1 MSYKVVFVE
10 AMVMVIVLMG
20 TLLYFENRSVIRK
33 RPALNVFYI
42 VSMLQVAAE
51 IACIIAEGNPKM
63 NSFNLYANVIGF
75 TLMGFVGYC
84 WFLTLFDYL
93 PLRNSRIYKYRR
105 FASIPA
111 LVCMVLSVLSIFGIG
126 IAFSV
131 SPAGVYTRGPLFMIP
146 SIVDFIYI
154 TGGSYYSLKCKKAAQ
169 FTNDKN
175 KFGSIAVF
183 PIPMYI
189 MGIIQIFLPAG
200 LPTAQFGV
208 LAGMIIL
215 YGSNQNNRITRD
227 HLTNL
232 PNRIA
237 FEKILQKKIERYSS
251 SNPNKLFI
259 LAGDLNDF
267 KKINDTYGH
276 PEGDRA
282 LMLAGKVLEMNLST
296 DSGVVARTG
305 VDEFMA
311 VIEAY
316 EDNAI
321 NSIIRSIDKDLKTC
335 SRDTK
340 YDLSMS
346 IGVYQYVEGTSFS
359 DAIKIADEKLYK
371 IKKALKGE

>member
-1 MSYKVVFVE
+1 
-10 AMVMVIVLMG
+10 MVIILMG

-33 RPALNVFYI
+33 RPALNIFY
-42 VSMLQVAAE
+42 VTSMLQTVAE
-51 IACIIAEGNPKM
+51 ILWIIAEGNPKLIM
-63 NSFNLYANVIGF
+63 LNQYANVIGF

-111 LVCMVLSVLSIFGIG
+111 IVCMVLSVLSIFGIG
-126 IAFSV
+126 IAFSI
-131 SPAGVYTRGPLFMIP
+131 SSDGVYTRGPLFMIP

-154 TGGSYYSLKCKKAAQ
+154 STGSYYALRCKKAAQ

-251 SNPNKLFI
+251 SDPNKLFI

-305 VDEFMA
+305 GDEFMA
-311 VIEAY
+311 VMEAY

-371 IKKALKGE
+371 IKKALKG